1 MNNRIT
7 DKAVIYN
14 IYPTSFFDSNGDGV
28 GDLAGITQKLE
39 YVAELADYVW
49 INPVFA
55 SPFKDG
61 GYDITDYYAI
71 DERFGTMD
79 DLKALIRRADELG
92 LKVLLDLVVGHTS
105 DEHPWFKASQKS
117 ERNEYSDR
125 YIWTDGVFDY
135 CPYRNV
141 ISGNSERNG
150 NYFVNFFYHQPA
162 LNFGFTEVKHPWQM
176 HYTDARIQPLK
187 DEVVN
192 IICFY
197 MEMGV
202 AGFRVDMANS
212 IVKGDKDSS
221 ASTEVW
227 NEIFG
232 KVREKYPHATFI
244 SEWGIP
250 ARSINAGY
258 DIDFITHC
266 HNDGYNRLFRKEAGT
281 NVITSDGDS
290 FFRPAGRGEADT
302 FFDYFL
308 SNLESVGERGFIS
321 VPSGNHDLPRL
332 ALDRSDDGMKAAFAL
347 ILALPCVPLI
357 YYGDE
362 IGIKFNATLSKDGG
376 YNRTGARTPMQWS
389 AEKNAGFSTADAD
402 ALYLPVNGDYT
413 SRNAEAQASVEN
425 SLSNTV
431 KRLLKLR
438 KSYPQLGSRA
448 RLNVISRTY
457 PLVLKLSGE
466 KSDIFALINPSAE
479 EHSVTL
485 TGAKILESNNVTRVG
500 DTFTLGA
507 ESFAWIEADK
517 DAQVV
522 I

>member
-1 MNNRIT
+1 MQ
-7 DKAVIYN
+7 
-14 IYPTSFFDSNGDGV
+14 G
-28 GDLAGITQKLE
+28 QELE
-39 YVAELADYVW
+39 LEIPSTAEA
-49 INPVFA
+49 
-55 SPFKDG
+55 
-61 GYDITDYYAI
+61 
-71 DERFGTMD
+71 
-79 DLKALIRRADELG
+79 
-92 LKVLLDLVVGHTS
+92 
-105 DEHPWFKASQKS
+105 
-117 ERNEYSDR
+117 
-125 YIWTDGVFDY
+125 
-135 CPYRNV
+135 
-141 ISGNSERNG
+141 
-150 NYFVNFFYHQPA
+150 
-162 LNFGFTEVKHPWQM
+162 
-176 HYTDARIQPLK
+176 
-187 DEVVN
+187 
-192 IICFY
+192 
-197 MEMGV
+197 
-202 AGFRVDMANS
+202 
-212 IVKGDKDSS
+212 
-221 ASTEVW
+221 

-308 SNLESVGERGFIS
+308 SNLDNIGDRGFIS

-413 SRNAEAQASVEN
+413 SRSTEVQESDEE
-425 SLSNTV
+425 SLLNTV

-448 RLNVISRTY
+448 QLKVISRTY
-457 PLVLKLSGE
+457 PLVLKLSG
-466 KSDIFALINPSAE
+466 IRIHLLPHLAIAL
-479 EHSVTL
+479 H
-485 TGAKILESNNVTRVG
+485 R
-500 DTFTLGA
+500 TF
-507 ESFAWIEADK
+507 IH
-517 DAQVV
+517 VV
-522 I
+522 KR